1 MRIKRPQ
8 QNDTNK
14 ENSRPKKSRPGE
26 FPGFWL
32 VRGKLSVFMKSEI
45 FWKIR
50 NFIKNPKKRKVLEKN
65 EKSRKF

>member
-26 FPGFWL
+26 FPGF
-32 VRGKLSVFMKSEI
+32 
-45 FWKIR
+45 
-50 NFIKNPKKRKVLEKN
+50 
-65 EKSRKF
+65 